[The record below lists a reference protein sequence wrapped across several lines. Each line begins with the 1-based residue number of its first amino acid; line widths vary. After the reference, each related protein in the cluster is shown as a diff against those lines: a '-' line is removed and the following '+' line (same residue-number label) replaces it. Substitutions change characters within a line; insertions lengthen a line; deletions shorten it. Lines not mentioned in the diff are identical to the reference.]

1 MRILHTADWHVGKVL
16 KGHPRLEEHD
26 TVLRDIVRV
35 AREEDVDLVVVAG
48 DVFDTSTPTPDAQNL
63 VIRTL
68 LGLRNDGRHVIVEAG
83 NHDNPRQLDV
93 FRPLLGELGITV
105 VGQPRR
111 PSDGGQVEVTT
122 RSGER
127 ARVAVLPFISQ
138 RHAISA
144 SQAMTQTEAD
154 RNREYADNLKAMVDA
169 LTEGF
174 EASGAVNL
182 LMTHATLVGGTRG
195 GGERESQTVFEY
207 ALPATLFPSHL
218 HYAALGH
225 LHRRQTIPGPA
236 PLHYSGSP
244 LQVDFGEGENTS
256 VVVIVDVTAD
266 TPARTKDVEISG
278 GRRLR
283 TVTGTLADLEKIGV
297 APEDWLRVVVR
308 EKPRAGLADDVRDLL
323 PGTLEVRI
331 DPEFSRPT
339 ATPTATRTAGRSPVE
354 LFGDYLASQNRG
366 DAETLTKRFA
376 ELLDDVQGVRA

>member
-16 KGHPRLEEHD
+16 KGRQRLEEHD
-26 TVLRDIVRV
+26 AVLRAIVRV
-35 AREEDVDLVVVAG
+35 AQEEDVDLVVVAG
-48 DVFDTSTPTPDAQNL
+48 DVFDTSTPSPDAQNL

-68 LGLRNDGRHVIVEAG
+68 LGLRSDRRNVVIEAG

-93 FRPLLGELGITV
+93 FRPILGELGVTV

-111 PSDGGQVEVTT
+111 PADGGRLEINI

-127 ARVAVLPFISQ
+127 ARVAILPFISQ
-138 RHAISA
+138 RNAISA

-154 RNREYADNLKAMVDA
+154 TNRAYADNLKAMIDA

-174 EASGAVNL
+174 DAPGAVNL
-182 LMTHATLVGGTRG
+182 LMTHATLVGGSRG

-225 LHRRQTIPGPA
+225 LHRRQAIPGPA

-244 LQVDFGEGENTS
+244 LQIDFGEGENIS

-266 TPARTKDVEISG
+266 TPARTRDVEIAG
-278 GRRLR
+278 GRQLR
-283 TVTGTLADLEKIGV
+283 TVTGTLADLQALEV
-297 APEDWLRVVVR
+297 EPEDWLRVIVR
-308 EKPRAGLADDVRDLL
+308 EKPRTGLADDVRAML
-323 PGTLEVRI
+323 PGALEVRV
-331 DPEFSRPT
+331 DPEFTRPT
-339 ATPTATRTAGRSPVE
+339 AAATMKRTAGRTPVE
-354 LFGDYLASQNRG
+354 LFGDYLVSQNRG
-366 DAETLTKRFA
+366 DADRLTKRFA
-376 ELLDDVQGVRA
+376 EILDDVQGARS